1 MKMLIRPIALVSL
14 SLSLIFLLGSIVE
27 ARSRR
32 YRPGKIGRFTGLTT
46 TTGTRGFCEDSES
59 PLSLTAIAP
68 LSHAGRTTTAQPTF
82 VWFMP
87 DKNRHNMEFIL
98 YEQSPTLQ
106 KRIEVPNSLQ
116 RFTSQQNQQGLM
128 TFSLPSEIKL
138 SPQKVY
144 IWQVRLI
151 CNDQSSEKTEIAEA
165 PIELHSAPTPSTSTQ
180 SDSVFWY
187 DAMQEAMSS
196 SASSAPTSSA
206 PTELIQ
212 DLLAI
217 ETDAQESGEHPK
229 KQHDQIQ
236 AQRKRLQEVLT
247 SLQPVA
253 DQNKP

>member
-32 YRPGKIGRFTGLTT
+32 YRPTSPGRFTGQTT

-68 LSHAGRTTTAQPTF
+68 LSHVGRTTMAQPTF
-82 VWFMP
+82 VWFVP
-87 DKNRHNMEFIL
+87 DQNRRSMEFVL
-98 YEQSPTLQ
+98 YEQSSTSQ

-116 RFTSQQNQQGLM
+116 RFTSQPNQQGLM
-128 TFSLPSEIKL
+128 TFSLPSEVKL

-151 CNDQSSEKTEIAEA
+151 CNEQSSEKTEIAEA
-165 PIELHSAPTPSTSTQ
+165 PIELRSEPKPSTSSQ

-187 DAMQEAMSS
+187 DAMQEAMVASTP
-196 SASSAPTSSA
+196 SASTSGA

-217 ETDAQESGEHPK
+217 ETDAQTSNEHTQ
-229 KQHDQIQ
+229 KQRDQIQ
-236 AQRKRLQEVLT
+236 AQRQRLQEVLT
-247 SLQPVA
+247 SLKPVA